1 MERKEVYELI
11 DGERE
16 YQNTVR
22 KENEQETRE
31 DEEKSVADFILYMEN
46 KLAEAKHHIYYLSNE
61 AAMDSIRKVTGLGV
75 AAMEAF
81 GANPR

>member
-1 MERKEVYELI
+1 MKRKKVYKLL

-16 YQNTVR
+16 YQDTVR
-22 KENEQETRE
+22 KENEKETRE
-31 DEEKSVADFILYMEN
+31 DSEKSVADFILYMEN
-46 KLAEAKHHIYYLSNE
+46 KLDEAKHHVYYLSNE